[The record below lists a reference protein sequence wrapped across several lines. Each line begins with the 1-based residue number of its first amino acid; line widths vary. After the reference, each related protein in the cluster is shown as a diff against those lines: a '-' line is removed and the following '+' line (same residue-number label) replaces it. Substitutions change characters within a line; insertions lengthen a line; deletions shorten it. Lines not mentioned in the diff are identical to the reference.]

1 MMKVTEDL
9 QIKHTLEKNRLL
21 KALNVSHQEKIN
33 HLGIEYDETLMT
45 LRQNM
50 VAEIFETVTKQL
62 LDYIQSDAYFPAMK
76 YKFDPYA
83 KTYELKQL
91 TVHIKGSDQQL
102 GQFFQSEYPIVKV
115 FSHPNI
121 VIGGFLLT
129 IDDASVEYDHTYDAL
144 LKSQKRD
151 VFRDIETFREGIICI
166 HIQYSQLMA
175 QSSLSMMQPH
185 LKCLK
190 WSMLDIKNY
199 LVK

>member
-1 MMKVTEDL
+1 MAYYNNDQLLKYFEKNMQQVANKQIESLQLEIQKLYQKEMMKVTEDL

-62 LDYIQSDAYFPAMK
+62 LDYIQSDAYIPAMK
-76 YKFDPYA
+76 HKFDPYA
-83 KTYELKQL
+83 KTHELKQL

-144 LKSQKRD
+144 LKSQKEMFLEASKLF
-151 VFRDIETFREGIICI
+151 VRE
-166 HIQYSQLMA
+166 
-175 QSSLSMMQPH
+175 
-185 LKCLK
+185 
-190 WSMLDIKNY
+190 
-199 LVK
+199 

>member
-1 MMKVTEDL
+1 MAYYNNDQLLKYFEKNMQHVANNQIESLKLEIQKLYQKEMMKVTEDL
-9 QIKHTLEKNRLL
+9 HIKQTLEKNRIL
-21 KALNVSHQEKIN
+21 KTLNVAHQDKIN

-62 LDYIQSDAYFPAMK
+62 LDYIQSDAYIPAMK
-76 YKFDPYA
+76 HKFHQYA

-102 GQFFQSEYPIVKV
+102 GHFFQSEYPTLKV
-115 FSHPNI
+115 FTHPNI

-144 LKSQKRD
+144 LKSQKEI
-151 VFRDIETFREGIICI
+151 FLETSKLFVRE
-166 HIQYSQLMA
+166 
-175 QSSLSMMQPH
+175 
-185 LKCLK
+185 
-190 WSMLDIKNY
+190 
-199 LVK
+199 